1 VPHNSP
7 REAAERYDG
16 SDIMKL
22 GLIAGYSGAQMGLP
36 MELILGA
43 EAAGFDSI
51 WTGEAYGSD
60 VITPLAWIGA
70 LTKKIKLGAGI
81 MQMPGRSPAMTAMTA
96 MTLDALSGGRFIL
109 GVGPS
114 GPQVAEGWH
123 GMPYGKPLQR
133 TREYV
138 EIVKMILAREKP
150 VELHG
155 KEFDVPYTGPGST
168 GLGKPLKSILHG
180 RKDMKIYSASISPKG
195 LELAAEITDGVLP
208 IWMSPEKYNV
218 IGDAV
223 KAGLDKG
230 NKTADQFDVAPF
242 VTCVMGPDVEKCRQP
257 VKANMAL
264 YIGGMGAR
272 SRNFYNDYA
281 TRLGYPAEAKE
292 IQDLYL
298 GGKKNEA
305 MAAIPDKLVDEVAL
319 VGPKERIIERLK
331 AWKASPIKTMLI
343 GTGSLETV
351 RMLAEAC
358 A

>member
-1 VPHNSP
+1 
-7 REAAERYDG
+7 
-16 SDIMKL
+16 MKL
-22 GLIAGYSGAQMGLP
+22 GLLAGISGAQMALP
-36 MELILGA
+36 MDLIIEA
-43 EAAGFDSI
+43 EKCGFDSV

-60 VITPLAWIGA
+60 VIVPLAWIGA
-70 LTKKIKLGAGI
+70 LTKKIKLGSGI
-81 MQMPGRSPAMTAMTA
+81 MQMPGRTPAMTAMTA
-96 MTLDALSGGRFIL
+96 MTLDGLSGGRFLL
-109 GVGPS
+109 GIGPS

-123 GMPYGKPLQR
+123 GMPYGKPLQK

-138 EIVKMILAREKP
+138 EIIRMILDREKP

-155 KEFDVPYTGPGST
+155 KEYDIPYTGPRSS

-180 RKDMKIYSASISPKG
+180 RKDMPIYSATISPKG
-195 LELAAEITDGVLP
+195 IELAAEIMDGILP
-208 IWMSPEKYNV
+208 IWMNPEKYNV
-218 IGDAV
+218 IGEAV
-223 KAGLDKG
+223 KAGLAKSGKSADK
-230 NKTADQFDVAPF
+230 FDVAPF
-242 VTCVMGPDVEKCRQP
+242 VTCVMGPDVEKCRMP
-257 VKANMAL
+257 IKANMAL

-272 SRNFYNDYA
+272 SKNFYNDYA
-281 TRLGYPAEAKE
+281 KRLGYEGEAVK

-319 VGPKERIIERLK
+319 VGPKERIVERLK

-343 GTGSLETV
+343 GTGSIDTV

>member
-1 VPHNSP
+1 
-7 REAAERYDG
+7 
-16 SDIMKL
+16 MKL
-22 GLIAGYSGAQMGLP
+22 GLLAGVSGAPMALP
-36 MELILGA
+36 MDLILEA
-43 EAAGFDSI
+43 EKCGFNSV

-70 LTKKIKLGAGI
+70 QTKKIKLGAGI
-81 MQMPGRSPAMTAMTA
+81 MQMPGRTPAMTAMTA
-96 MTLDALSGGRFIL
+96 MTLDGLSGGRFLL
-109 GVGPS
+109 GIGPS

-123 GMPYGKPLQR
+123 GVPYGKPLQK

-138 EIVKMILAREKP
+138 EIIRMILAREKP

-155 KEFDVPYTGPGST
+155 MEYDIPYSGPRAS

-180 RKDMKIYSASISPKG
+180 RKDMPIYSATISPKG
-195 LELAAEITDGVLP
+195 IELAAEIMDGILP
-208 IWMSPEKYNV
+208 IWMSPEKYDI

-223 KAGLDKG
+223 KVGLAKG
-230 NKTADQFDVAPF
+230 DKTADRFDVAPF
-242 VTCVMGPDVEKCRQP
+242 VTCVMGPDVEKCRMP

-272 SRNFYNDYA
+272 SKNFYNNYA
-281 TRLGYPAEAKE
+281 KRLGYPSEAAK

-319 VGPKERIIERLK
+319 VGPKERILDRLK
-331 AWKASPIKTMLI
+331 AWKASPVKTMLI
-343 GTGSLETV
+343 GTNSLDTV

>member
-123 GMPYGKPLQR
+123 GMPYGKPLQ
-133 TREYV
+133 
-138 EIVKMILAREKP
+138 
-150 VELHG
+150 LHG

-223 KAGLDKG
+223 KAGLAKG

>member
-1 VPHNSP
+1 
-7 REAAERYDG
+7 
-16 SDIMKL
+16 MKL

-36 MELILGA
+36 MELILEA
-43 EAAGFDSI
+43 EKSGFDSI

-70 LTKKIKLGAGI
+70 LTKKINLGAGI

-96 MTLDALSGGRFIL
+96 MTLDGLSGGRFIL
-109 GVGPS
+109 GIGPS

-155 KEFDVPYTGPGST
+155 KEFDIPYTGPGST

-208 IWMSPEKYNV
+208 IWMSPEKYSV

-223 KAGLDKG
+223 KAGLAKA
-230 NKTADQFDVAPF
+230 NKTARPVRRRAIRHLRDGPRHREVPHAGEGEHGALHRRDGRAQQEFLQRLRQAPRLS
-242 VTCVMGPDVEKCRQP
+242 E
-257 VKANMAL
+257 
-264 YIGGMGAR
+264 AR
-272 SRNFYNDYA
+272 
-281 TRLGYPAEAKE
+281 PKQ
-292 IQDLYL
+292 IQDLL
-298 GGKKNEA
+298 PRRQE
-305 MAAIPDKLVDEVAL
+305 
-319 VGPKERIIERLK
+319 ERSDGRDSRQ
-331 AWKASPIKTMLI
+331 A
-343 GTGSLETV
+343 G
-351 RMLAEAC
+351 R
-358 A
+358 